1 MTRRRRRG
9 FTMLELLLAMGMM
22 AMISLMLY
30 SSFVTA
36 FRARTS
42 ATTQTR
48 AARQAAITLDML
60 EQEFQSVMAGNGSL
74 IGPFV
79 GYALGTGGGQAD
91 SVSFY
96 AAGRESVIR
105 QDDPLAEGM
114 RQVELALSTSTSGTA
129 SLVRRVRR
137 NLLAPALAEP
147 EEEILAQNVT
157 VFSVT
162 YFDGESW
169 HDEWDSTLPETP
181 GLPVAVQ
188 LTIELDEPALRDAS
202 RKYRSVRIVP
212 LATGRPVL
220 SQTGGA

>member
-1 MTRRRRRG
+1 MRRRVQG
-9 FTMLELLLAMGMM
+9 FTLLELVLAMGMM

-42 ATTQTR
+42 AAAQMR
-48 AARQAAITLDML
+48 APSQAAITLDL
-60 EQEFQSVMAGNGSL
+60 IEQEFQSAMAGNGAL

-79 GYALGTGGGQAD
+79 GYALGTGAGQAD

-96 AAGRESVIR
+96 AVGRESVIEPN
-105 QDDPLAEGM
+105 DPHAEGM
-114 RQVELALSTSTSGTA
+114 RQVELALDSTMEKP

-137 NLLAPALAEP
+137 NLLAPSLAEP
-147 EEEILAQNVT
+147 DEEILAQNVT

-169 HDEWDSTLPETP
+169 HDKWDSTLPETP

-188 LTIELDEPALRDAS
+188 ITIELDEPAVRDAS
-202 RKYRSVRIVP
+202 RKYRGVRIVP
-212 LATGRPVL
+212 LAAGRSVL
-220 SQTGGA
+220 SQTGGT